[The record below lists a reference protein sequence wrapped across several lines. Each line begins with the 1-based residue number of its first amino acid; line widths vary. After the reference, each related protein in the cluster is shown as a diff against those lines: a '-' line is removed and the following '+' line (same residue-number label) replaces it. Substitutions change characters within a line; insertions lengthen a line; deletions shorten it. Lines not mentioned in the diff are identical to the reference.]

1 MATAPLRSV
10 APRPGPDAGF
20 HEFER
25 AVMSLVHG
33 GCCATPSLSAMR
45 RQPAPPMRQNNK
57 FRRLGRDAWIDTLS
71 PRDPILPTV
80 RGAFVLPDVT
90 VAHTDRPDEEHVDVL
105 VSQTNIDR
113 ITPTGAANPPVGAT
127 VFEAAKGS
135 FVSSALIDMH
145 VHMAPSNPLRLTD
158 IFLLQTLR
166 HGITVVREAGDLDGT
181 ATPAA
186 LARVASGA
194 LPGPDIHYS
203 YGFVNAAPARW
214 SNSFEYDD
222 PAQAPDIVRRLQFL
236 GATWA
241 KSYENLDVPRIE
253 ALKQAA
259 REAGIGVLGHVPY
272 GLGHEEALLPDSQ
285 HLMGV
290 ARPSSI
296 RRDHIFD
303 RIYDWDGVDRSRTD
317 LVRRACVEHQ
327 LAMTPTLNAVTGVL
341 DLDRYQE
348 ACREPT
354 ARALP
359 SFYSTVVWNPDKG
372 MPVYRNLTTDD
383 FDRCRRAV
391 ERKHEFI
398 SQLHHDGVTLLL
410 GTDTQQPFVAPG
422 IALHREFDA
431 FDQAGIPRR
440 DSFRMATA
448 SAATALGLA
457 NVGTV
462 AEGGR
467 AELIVSRTDPRQ
479 SGWSIQ
485 RDLVGT
491 IAGGALVTAA
501 DLDTA
506 IRKKLARFENKLGE
520 FTSRLLAQLNM
531 HQLAKNFVN

>member
-1 MATAPLRSV
+1 
-10 APRPGPDAGF
+10 
-20 HEFER
+20 
-25 AVMSLVHG
+25 MSLVHG
-33 GCCATPSLSAMR
+33 GCCATPNLSAMR
-45 RQPAPPMRQNNK
+45 GQPAPPMRQNNK
-57 FRRLGRDAWIDTLS
+57 FRRLGRDAWIGTLS

-105 VSQTNIDR
+105 VSQTNIER
-113 ITPTGAANPPVGAT
+113 ITPTGAANPPAGAT
-127 VFEAAKGS
+127 VFEPAKGS
-135 FVSSALIDMH
+135 IVSSALIDMH
-145 VHMAPSNPLRLTD
+145 VHMPPANPLRLTD

-166 HGITVVREAGDLDGT
+166 HGITVVREAGDPDGT
-181 ATPAA
+181 STPAA
-186 LARVASGA
+186 LACVASGA

-203 YGFVNAAPARW
+203 YAFVNAAPARW
-214 SNSFEYDD
+214 SNSFAYDD
-222 PAQAPDIVRRLQFL
+222 PAQAPEIVRRLQFL

-241 KSYENLDVPRIE
+241 KSYENLDVARIE

-259 REAGIGVLGHVPY
+259 LEAGIGVLGHVPY
-272 GLGHEEALLPDSQ
+272 GLGHEEALLPDTQ

-290 ARPSSI
+290 APPSSI

-317 LVRRACVEHQ
+317 VVRRACIEHQ

-372 MPVYRNLTTDD
+372 MPAYRNLTKED

-398 SQLHHDGVTLLL
+398 SQLHQDGVTLLL

-440 DSFRMATA
+440 DSLRMATA
-448 SAATALGLA
+448 NAAAALGLA

-479 SGWSIQ
+479 SGWSVQ

-501 DLDTA
+501 DLDRA
-506 IRKKLARFENKLGE
+506 IRKELARFENKFGE

-531 HQLAKNFVN
+531 RQLAKNFVN